1 MVVAKRRGRPPSKNK
16 VDINTDAIVANS
28 ELKKANQRILEL
40 EEYAVYAE
48 QEIDALQKRIAKS
61 QEDFNGAKLHIE
73 TIEKHNS
80 AAMIVIGYL
89 EGKLFQLK

>member
-1 MVVAKRRGRPPSKNK
+1 MTIAKRRGRPPK
-16 VDINTDAIVANS
+16 VAINTDAMNS
-28 ELKKANQRILEL
+28 ALKQRILEL

-48 QEIDALQKRIAKS
+48 QEIDAFQKRIAKS
-61 QEDFNGAKLHIE
+61 QEEFNGAKLHIE

>member
-1 MVVAKRRGRPPSKNK
+1 MTVKTTRRGRPPK
-16 VDINTDAIVANS
+16 VAINAEAMNS
-28 ELKKANQRILEL
+28 ALKQANQRILEL

-61 QEDFNGAKLHIE
+61 HEDFNGAKLHIE
-73 TIEKHNS
+73 AIEKHNS